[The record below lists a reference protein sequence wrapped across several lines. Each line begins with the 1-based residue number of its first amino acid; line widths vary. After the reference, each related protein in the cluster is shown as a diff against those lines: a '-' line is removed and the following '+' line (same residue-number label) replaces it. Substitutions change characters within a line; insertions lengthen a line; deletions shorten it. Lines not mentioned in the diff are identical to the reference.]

1 MVEVVVVVVVVVVI
15 KYLSTSRFLYK
26 SIPERKTD
34 RVTVRDRD
42 RQTDREGQRERER
55 ERSVTYLIFTALPT
69 AKVMRMKK
77 GQRSSSHNK

>member
-1 MVEVVVVVVVVVVI
+1 MVEVVVVVVVVVVVI

-55 ERSVTYLIFTALPT
+55 SVTYLIFTALPT